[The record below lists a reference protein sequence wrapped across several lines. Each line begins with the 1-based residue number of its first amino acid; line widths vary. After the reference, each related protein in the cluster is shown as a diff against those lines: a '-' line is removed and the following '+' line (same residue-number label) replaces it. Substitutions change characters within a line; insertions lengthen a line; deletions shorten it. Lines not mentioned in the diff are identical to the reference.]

1 MIYVLIP
8 ALVIL
13 MGLTLYSL
21 LRGLN
26 AFRQTLDASDPAA
39 LKALQM
45 KQNQNAKAAI
55 ATMVGRTIASM
66 IPSESIRI
74 VFSAAAI
81 GP

>member
-26 AFRQTLDASDPAA
+26 AFRQTIDGDVDPEG
-39 LKALQM
+39 LRQLQL
-45 KQNQNAKAAI
+45 KQNRMMWARIKYQGLAI
-55 ATMVGRTIASM
+55 IAVV
-66 IPSESIRI
+66 ILLAVAR
-74 VFSAAAI
+74 
-81 GP
+81 

>member
-26 AFRQTLDASDPAA
+26 AFRQTLDTSDPEA
-39 LKALQM
+39 LKALQL
-45 KQNQNAKAAI
+45 KQNQMMWARIKYQGLAI
-55 ATMVGRTIASM
+55 VVVVILLA
-66 IPSESIRI
+66 
-74 VFSAAAI
+74 FSR
-81 GP
+81 

>member
-45 KQNQNAKAAI
+45 KQNQMMWSRIKYQGLAI
-55 ATMVGRTIASM
+55 VMVVILLAVSR
-66 IPSESIRI
+66 
-74 VFSAAAI
+74 
-81 GP
+81 